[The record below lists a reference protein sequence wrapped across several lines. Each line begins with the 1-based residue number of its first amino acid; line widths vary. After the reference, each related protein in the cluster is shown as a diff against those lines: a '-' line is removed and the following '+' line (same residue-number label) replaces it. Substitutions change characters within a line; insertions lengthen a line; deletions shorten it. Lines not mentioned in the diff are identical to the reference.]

1 MRLLSSVDL
10 SPQSN
15 YYLEDKFIG
24 ELFNDLEVSLM
35 GYVLSLIEIEL
46 FI

>member
-1 MRLLSSVDL
+1 MRLPSSVDL

-24 ELFNDLEVSLM
+24 ELFKDLEVQYL
-35 GYVLSLIEIEL
+35 
-46 FI
+46 